1 MDLPVQLE
9 GRFGSEVVHVQDV
22 MTIGD
27 LKDQVADMREDLP
40 RPCLAVYNSYGDD
53 LDSEDEVSF
62 AQTYVVDGPRDLL
75 SKPDNLWAQTQ
86 DLEAQEQELEAQ
98 RKELEAQSNDLWAQS
113 KDLWAQSKDAT
124 SADDVTHIVGSDEDV
139 TIGDVDLKK
148 PAIIGGDGG
157 DEDGAHE
164 VTGDDSSGTPEG
176 KGTANT
182 QAAPGNNSPEMPSD
196 LSKEV
201 DDLWSQSKDAFAD
214 RSGKVAHIVGTGPN
228 ESVTIPEA
236 HFQGP
241 VTFGG
246 D

>member
-1 MDLPVQLE
+1 M
-9 GRFGSEVVHVQDV
+9 G
-22 MTIGD
+22 
-27 LKDQVADMREDLP
+27 
-40 RPCLAVYNSYGDD
+40 
-53 LDSEDEVSF
+53 
-62 AQTYVVDGPRDLL
+62 
-75 SKPDNLWAQTQ
+75 

-98 RKELEAQSNDLWAQS
+98 RKELEAQSNDLWAQSKDLWAQSKELEGQSQDLASDPIEDTSNKADDLWAQS

-201 DDLWSQSKDAFAD
+201 ADLWSQSKDAFAD